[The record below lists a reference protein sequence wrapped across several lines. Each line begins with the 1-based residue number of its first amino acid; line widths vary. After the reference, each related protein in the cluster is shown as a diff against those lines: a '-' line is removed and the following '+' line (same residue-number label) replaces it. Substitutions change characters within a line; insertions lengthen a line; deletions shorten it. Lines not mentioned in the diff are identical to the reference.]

1 MAGVHLQD
9 VFSKQE
15 GESARARARHC
26 HGGGRVAHQAL
37 PCTLAIMVWF
47 LASERSVSCASST
60 SAFVGLVLTVR
71 VGACRVRTTSR
82 HGVHGDCLL
91 YISAYE
97 LRCLREVLQQ

>member
-1 MAGVHLQD
+1 M
-9 VFSKQE
+9 
-15 GESARARARHC
+15 
-26 HGGGRVAHQAL
+26 AHQAL
-37 PCTLAIMVWF
+37 PCTFAIMVWF

-97 LRCLREVLQQ
+97 LLRLRDVLEREQ